1 MVQYCKIKP
10 VLQHH
15 VDCFH
20 QAKGKIGMKELII
33 VSQKNKVE
41 VRIAGCDYTLVGNE
55 SEEYIQ
61 KIGLYV
67 DKKMNEILKA
77 NSKLSTSM
85 AAVLTAI
92 NVADDFFKTYES
104 EESLREEL
112 EQCKQELE
120 KLKAERQKLISANKL
135 LSEKNTSLQMELVK
149 RETELKEV
157 RNSLEKVNLYRVVG
171 ER

>member
-1 MVQYCKIKP
+1 
-10 VLQHH
+10 
-15 VDCFH
+15 
-20 QAKGKIGMKELII
+20 MKELII

-77 NSKLSTSM
+77 NNKLSTSM

-92 NVADDFFKTYES
+92 NVADEFFKTYES